1 MFYHIKSI
9 LDLLKAFPT
18 EQDCIDYLKEMR
30 WNGNIISPFD
40 PKSKVYKCK
49 GNRYYCK
56 NTNKYFNVRTGTLF
70 ENSKISLQK
79 WFMAIWLIT
88 SHKKGISSIQL
99 GKDIG
104 VTQKTA
110 WIMLNKIRGI
120 FSDNVD
126 NVELNG
132 EVEID
137 ETFVGGKNK
146 NRHKDKK
153 VGKCQGRSF
162 KDKTPVFG
170 MLQRKGNVRTLVV
183 TDTKASTLNPIIHGN
198 IKKGSTIYTDEWNYG
213 DIDKDYKHL
222 NVNHSAHFYGN
233 GDLYTNTI
241 EGFWSI
247 AKRSIIGIYHYTSKK
262 HLQGY
267 FDEFSFRYN
276 TRNFSS
282 CERFNVFLSYTKN

>member
-1 MFYHIKSI
+1 MFP
-9 LDLLKAFPT
+9 D
-18 EQDCIDYLKEMR
+18 EQSCIEYLEEIR
-30 WNGNIISPFD
+30 WGEIVVSPFD

-49 GNRYYCK
+49 NNRYYCV
-56 NTNKYFNVRTGTLF
+56 NSNKYFNVKTGTMF
-70 ENSKISLQK
+70 QDSKVSIHK
-79 WFMAIWLIT
+79 WFVAIWITT

-110 WIMLNKIRGI
+110 WIMLNKIRQA
-120 FSDNVD
+120 FSINTDLD
-126 NVELNG
+126 KLDG

-153 VGKCQGRSF
+153 VAKCQGRSF

-170 MLQRKGNVRTLVV
+170 ILQRGGQVRTIVV
-183 TDTKASTLNPIIHGN
+183 PDTKCGTLNPIIKGN
-198 IKKGSTIYTDEWNYG
+198 IEYGSTIYTDEWNYG
-213 DIDKDYKHL
+213 DIDKYYNHL

-233 GDLYTNTI
+233 GNLHTNTI
-241 EGFWSI
+241 EGFWSF
-247 AKRSIIGIYHYTSKK
+247 AKRSVNGIYHYISKK
-262 HLQGY
+262 HMQGY

-276 TRNFSS
+276 TRNISS
-282 CERFNVFLSYTKN
+282 CERFNLFLSYIRCS